1 MTLFEKLDR
10 QRHEAMIAG
19 FFDMW
24 GVVMHPETYHELTA
38 ECIAMLD
45 KSSAF
50 LLTANETYIFGLRL
64 IPSFGVPSGTFTIVD
79 ERLGKTILGKEK
91 ELCMR

>member
-10 QRHEAMIAG
+10 QRHEAMKAG

-24 GVVMHPETYHELTA
+24 GVVMHPKTYYELTA
-38 ECIAMLD
+38 ECVAAMGY
-45 KSSAF
+45 SAPIT
-50 LLTANETYIFGLRL
+50 LTHDEIYIFGLRL
-64 IPSFGVPSGTFTIVD
+64 IPSYGVPSDSFSIVD

>member
-38 ECIAMLD
+38 ECVAMMGY
-45 KSSAF
+45 SAPIT
-50 LLTANETYIFGLRL
+50 LTPSEAYIFGLRL
-64 IPSFGVPSGTFTIVD
+64 IPSYGVPSGSFSIVD
-79 ERLGKTILGKEK
+79 ERLGKTILGKE
-91 ELCMR
+91 MA